1 MRWCKWGHSNELDM
15 QWFSDLVR
23 SALLPFHFTDEAWTE
38 RSWVTWPTSQLVR
51 SSQSSL
57 SAFASIILVLLVPV
71 SSAQTEPFGT
81 LHPLKI
87 LPSSTLSC
95 PWNLWYFKW
104 LYFWIINIIFWII
117 NVAGKYMQGPCSP
130 SPVLCLSCPMPRFHL
145 AVPELHPL

>member
-23 SALLPFHFTDEAWTE
+23 SALLPFHFTDEEAWTE

-57 SAFASIILVLLVPV
+57 SAFASIILALLAPV

-117 NVAGKYMQGPCSP
+117 NVFRWFKIWEYQGYTRTNKPP
-130 SPVLCLSCPMPRFHL
+130 SLLS
-145 AVPELHPL
+145 HPAT